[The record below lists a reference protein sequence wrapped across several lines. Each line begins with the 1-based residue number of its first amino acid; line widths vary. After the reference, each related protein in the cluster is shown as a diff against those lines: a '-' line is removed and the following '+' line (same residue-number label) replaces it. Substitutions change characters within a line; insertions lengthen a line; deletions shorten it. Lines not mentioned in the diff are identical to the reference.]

1 MGTKIRDLGQETSI
15 QNGDLFVIADGN
27 SAVGTRS
34 IKWQTI
40 KGQIDSEIASQV
52 STLEAAVNSSMVSG
66 RRVALQASMRCSDG
80 NLMRNKG
87 FTNVTRHGPGKY
99 TFNWSSSA
107 VVDNT
112 NQYTVVLTR
121 VWVHPLEG
129 DTIIY
134 NGPLHASR
142 SSTSFT
148 VWNVNDDANLA
159 DSETILV
166 AVIV

>member
-1 MGTKIRDLGQETSI
+1 MGVKIRELGQEA
-15 QNGDLFVIADGN
+15 NLENNDLFVIADVN
-27 SAVGTRS
+27 STVGTRS

-40 KGQIDSEIASQV
+40 KGQIDSEIAS
-52 STLEAAVNSSMVSG
+52 SMGSG

-80 NLMRNKG
+80 NLLRNKG
-87 FTNVTRHGPGKY
+87 FTNVTRHAAGKY
-99 TFNWSSSA
+99 TFSWSSSA

-112 NQYTVVLTR
+112 DQYTVVLTR
-121 VWVHPLEG
+121 VSSHPLEG

-134 NGPLHASR
+134 GGSLHANR

-148 VWNVNDDANLA
+148 VWNSNDNAAIA
-159 DSETILV
+159 DSEAILV